1 MLFDTSSPGRRR
13 AVQITFGFLAV
24 LMSAGLILFGIGSSS
39 SQGGLVDGLQGDGT
53 TNVSKDAKKLVEK
66 SNEALIANPKDL
78 TAANNLA
85 KARFTLVQQDAYDAN
100 GKLKDGGDT
109 LITNADNAWTKY
121 IGLAPV
127 KPDASTAS
135 NYVVFYE
142 TVGKYDK
149 AAKALE
155 AVLVTRKASA
165 GLLAQLAE
173 YYYYSSNP
181 DKGDEAAARAEALAE
196 SPARKKAITTQVTAW
211 KADVKKQEA
220 AIAKQQA
227 AASKGS
233 DSTGATSTT
242 PTLPT
247 LPTLSQ

>member
-39 SQGGLVDGLQGDGT
+39 SQGGLVDGLNGGG
-53 TNVSKDAKKLVEK
+53 TNVVKDAKKLEK
-66 SNEALIANPKDL
+66 KSLNQLVANPKDV
-78 TAANNLA
+78 TAADNLA
-85 KARFTLVQQDAYDAN
+85 KARFTLVQNEAYDTKT

-109 LITNADNAWTKY
+109 LLTNADNAWSKY
-121 IGLAPV
+121 IALAPV

-135 NYVVFYE
+135 NYILFYE
-142 TVGKYDK
+142 TTGKYDK
-149 AAKALE
+149 AARALE
-155 AVLVTRKASA
+155 AVLVTRKPSA
-165 GLLAQLAE
+165 GLLAQLAQ

-181 DKGDEAAARAEALAE
+181 DKGDQAATRAEALAE
-196 SPARKKAITTQVTAW
+196 SPKRKKAITTQVTAW

-227 AASKGS
+227 AASSSSGS
-233 DSTGATSTT
+233 STT
-242 PTLPT
+242 GTTPKLPT
-247 LPTLSQ
+247 LPTLAGG